1 MAVSKQEVIL
11 EFKADTKEVT
21 KQLENVAKGTED
33 IAKGAD
39 KAAKSI
45 EDTGDATGAL
55 TGQLDKLTGG
65 AVSGFAAMRTGILN
79 TVKGMKSLK
88 LAIAATGIGAL
99 VIAVASLATAFTSSR
114 EGAEKLRRI
123 LGVIGSVTDNLLD
136 VVADLG
142 EKIISAFENPQQ
154 ALKDFGQAILDNIVN
169 RFVGFVEFLPEA
181 VKAVQQALKGD
192 FAEAAT
198 TAADAVAKVA
208 LGVEDYTE
216 KAAAAV
222 QAAKDFGNQLAD
234 EAAQASVIADKRNK
248 ALVLERELV
257 TERAE
262 LESKIAELRLKS
274 RQEEEFTAKERGQ
287 ALRDAQA
294 LEDKLLD
301 KELEVL
307 TLRKDAQV
315 EENKLARSS
324 EQNLNKEAEAI
335 ANVSRLQAARL
346 NQQRQTQRELNRIN
360 KEIERDGKAKQAEE
374 NRLQKEE
381 EKRQAAQV
389 AAQQKLED
397 ELFKLSLS
405 AREREELAVQQKF
418 DERVAIAGDDE
429 GLLRA
434 ATERL
439 QADLAAIEQKFLN
452 QEAKAKDEAAAK
464 DKARRDKERQEEL
477 DTAEAISAARVGV
490 AKQTLGA
497 LAALND
503 AFAGD
508 SEVEQKKAFERSKKI
523 QTAQALISTYE
534 SAVQAFKSLAG
545 IPVVGP
551 ALGTAASVAAIAS
564 GLAQVKSIQSQTIG
578 GGATASAPAP
588 APALSAAA
596 TEATQA
602 PAAPVLDLSF
612 LGDIATTSQP
622 QQAFVISENVTT
634 AQQANLKIQQQATL

>member
-1 MAVSKQEVIL
+1 MTFTAE
-11 EFKADTKEVT
+11 TKEVT
-21 KQLENVAKGTED
+21 KQLDNVAKSTED

-39 KAAKSI
+39 KASKSI
-45 EDTGDATGAL
+45 ESTGDATGAL

-88 LAIAATGIGAL
+88 LAIAATGLGAL

-114 EGAEKLRRI
+114 EGAEKFRRI

-136 VVADLG
+136 LVADLG
-142 EKIISAFENPQQ
+142 EKIIYAFENPVETI
-154 ALKDFGQAILDNIVN
+154 KDFAQAILDNVVN
-169 RFVGFVEFLPEA
+169 RFVGLAEFVPQVA
-181 VKAVQQALKGD
+181 KAIGQAFSGD
-192 FAEAAT
+192 FAEAGK

-208 LGVEDYTE
+208 FGVQDYTDKATAAIQASKDFANQIVE
-216 KAAAAV
+216 EGKKAA
-222 QAAKDFGNQLAD
+222 
-234 EAAQASVIADKRNK
+234 EIADQRNR

-262 LESKIAELRLKS
+262 LESEIALLRLKS
-274 RQEEEFTAKERGQ
+274 RQEEEFSAEQRGQ
-287 ALRDAQA
+287 FLRNAQA
-294 LEDKLLD
+294 LEDQLLD

-307 TLRKDAQV
+307 TLRRDAQV

-324 EQNLNKEAEAI
+324 EENLNKEAQAI

-360 KEIERDGKAKQAEE
+360 KEIARDAKAAEAQE
-374 NRLQKEE
+374 AALQKEE

-389 AAQQKLED
+389 AARQKLEE
-397 ELFKLSLS
+397 ELYALGLS
-405 AREREELAVQQKF
+405 AREKEEYALLQAYDK
-418 DERVAIAGDDE
+418 RIAIAGDDE

-439 QADLAAIEQKFLN
+439 QADLAAIEQKYLD
-452 QEAKAKDEAAAK
+452 QESKAKDQAAAK
-464 DKARRDKERQEEL
+464 DKARRDKEREEEL
-477 DTAEAISAARVGV
+477 ATAEAISAARLSV

-503 AFAGD
+503 AFAGE

-523 QTAQALISTYE
+523 QSAQALISTYE

-564 GLAQVKSIQSQTIG
+564 GLAQVKSIQSQTLG
-578 GGATASAPAP
+578 GGATAAAPAP

-612 LGDIATTSQP
+612 LGDIATTPQP
-622 QQAFVISENVTT
+622 QQAYVISENVTN

>member
-114 EGAEKLRRI
+114 EGAEKLRRT

>member
-1 MAVSKQEVIL
+1 MAVSKQEVVMTFTA
-11 EFKADTKEVT
+11 ETKEVT
-21 KQLENVAKGTED
+21 KQLDNVAKSTED

-39 KAAKSI
+39 KASKSI
-45 EDTGDATGAL
+45 ESTGDATGAL

-88 LAIAATGIGAL
+88 LAIAATGLGAL

-114 EGAEKLRRI
+114 EGAEKFRRI

-136 VVADLG
+136 LVADLG
-142 EKIISAFENPQQ
+142 EKIIYAFENPVETI
-154 ALKDFGQAILDNIVN
+154 KDFAQAILDNVVN
-169 RFVGFVEFLPEA
+169 RFVGLAEFVPQVA
-181 VKAVQQALKGD
+181 KAIGQAFSGD
-192 FAEAAT
+192 FAEAGK

-208 LGVEDYTE
+208 FGVQDYTDKATAAIQASKDFANQIVE
-216 KAAAAV
+216 EGKKAA
-222 QAAKDFGNQLAD
+222 
-234 EAAQASVIADKRNK
+234 EIADQRNR

-262 LESKIAELRLKS
+262 LESEIALLRLKS
-274 RQEEEFTAKERGQ
+274 RQEEEFSAEQRGQ
-287 ALRDAQA
+287 FLRNAQA
-294 LEDKLLD
+294 LEDQLLD

-307 TLRKDAQV
+307 TLRRDAQV

-324 EQNLNKEAEAI
+324 EENLNKEAQAI

-360 KEIERDGKAKQAEE
+360 KEIARDAKAAEAQE
-374 NRLQKEE
+374 AALQKEE

-389 AAQQKLED
+389 AARQKLEE
-397 ELFKLSLS
+397 ELYALGLS
-405 AREREELAVQQKF
+405 AREKEEYALLQAYDK
-418 DERVAIAGDDE
+418 RIAIAGDDE

-439 QADLAAIEQKFLN
+439 QADLAAIEQKYLD
-452 QEAKAKDEAAAK
+452 QESKAKDQAAAK
-464 DKARRDKERQEEL
+464 DQARRDKEREEEL
-477 DTAEAISAARVGV
+477 ATAEAISAARLSV

-503 AFAGD
+503 AFAGE

-523 QTAQALISTYE
+523 QSAQALISTYE

-564 GLAQVKSIQSQTIG
+564 GLAQVKSIQSQTLG
-578 GGATASAPAP
+578 GGATAAAPAP

-602 PAAPVLDLSF
+602 PSAPTLDLSF
-612 LGDIATTSQP
+612 LGDIATTPQP
-622 QQAFVISENVTT
+622 QQAYVISENVTN

>member
-1 MAVSKQEVIL
+1 MAVSKQEVVMTFTA
-11 EFKADTKEVT
+11 ETKEVT
-21 KQLENVAKGTED
+21 KQLDNVAKSTED

-39 KAAKSI
+39 KASKSI
-45 EDTGDATGAL
+45 ESTGDATGAL

-88 LAIAATGIGAL
+88 LAIAATGLGAL

-114 EGAEKLRRI
+114 EGAEKFRRI

-136 VVADLG
+136 LVADLG
-142 EKIISAFENPQQ
+142 EKIIYAFENPVETI
-154 ALKDFGQAILDNIVN
+154 KDFAQAILDNVVN
-169 RFVGFVEFLPEA
+169 RFVGLAEFVPQVA
-181 VKAVQQALKGD
+181 KAIGQAFSGD
-192 FAEAAT
+192 FAEAGK

-208 LGVEDYTE
+208 FGVQDYTDKATAAIQASKDFANQIVE
-216 KAAAAV
+216 EGKKAA
-222 QAAKDFGNQLAD
+222 
-234 EAAQASVIADKRNK
+234 EIADQRNR

-262 LESKIAELRLKS
+262 LESEIALLRLKS
-274 RQEEEFTAKERGQ
+274 RQEEEFSAEQRGQ
-287 ALRDAQA
+287 FLRNAQA
-294 LEDKLLD
+294 LEDQLLD

-307 TLRKDAQV
+307 TLRRDAQV

-324 EQNLNKEAEAI
+324 EENLNKEAQAI

-360 KEIERDGKAKQAEE
+360 KEIARDAKAAEAQE
-374 NRLQKEE
+374 AALQKEE

-389 AAQQKLED
+389 AARQKLEE
-397 ELFKLSLS
+397 ELYALGLS
-405 AREREELAVQQKF
+405 AREKEEYALLQAYDK
-418 DERVAIAGDDE
+418 RIAIAGDDE

-439 QADLAAIEQKFLN
+439 QADLAAIEQKYLD
-452 QEAKAKDEAAAK
+452 QESKAKDQAAAK
-464 DKARRDKERQEEL
+464 DKARRDKEREEEL
-477 DTAEAISAARVGV
+477 ATAEAISAARLSV

-503 AFAGD
+503 AFAGE

-523 QTAQALISTYE
+523 QSAQALISTYE

-551 ALGTAASVAAIAS
+551 ALGTAASVHRRWFGTGKEHPKPNDWRRRDGLGTCSSSCTFRRCHRSYPSPSRS
-564 GLAQVKSIQSQTIG
+564 GAG
-578 GGATASAPAP
+578 PF
-588 APALSAAA
+588 
-596 TEATQA
+596 
-602 PAAPVLDLSF
+602 VL
-612 LGDIATTSQP
+612 G
-622 QQAFVISENVTT
+622 
-634 AQQANLKIQQQATL
+634 

>member
-123 LGVIGSVTDNLLD
+123 LAVIGSVTDNLLD